1 MQSGLNEKSIEI
13 AAETARSE
21 LGTVTNLF
29 TRAGYKR
36 DLIQALV
43 KKSLNDLMKQM
54 KAKRS

>member
-1 MQSGLNEKSIEI
+1 MQSGLNEKSIEE
-13 AAETARSE
+13 ASKTARSE

-29 TRAGYKR
+29 NRAGYKR

-43 KKSLNDLMKQM
+43 KKSLNELMRQM